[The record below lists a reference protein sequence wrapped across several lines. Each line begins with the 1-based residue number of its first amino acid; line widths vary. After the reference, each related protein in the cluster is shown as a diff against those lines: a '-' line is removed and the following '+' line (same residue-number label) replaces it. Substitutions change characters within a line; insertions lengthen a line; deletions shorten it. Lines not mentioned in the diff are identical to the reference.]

1 MYNEIILE
9 SSRAEE
15 VTESTPNQDID
26 SPTADEDPKLTADE
40 DPKLTA
46 DEDPKL
52 TANKDTETPAVNKN
66 IKHSIKK
73 WRLKVLLLM
82 KDLEDHPMNDSDSH
96 SDTADTNPKISLILA
111 LLSWQDKIP
120 SLKE

>member
-26 SPTADEDPKLTADE
+26 SPTADE